1 VAVATTKAIRG
12 QPVDHVLAVELD
24 GNLNLYDA
32 VTDSVHVLNS
42 TASDI
47 WRLLDSERSL
57 DEIAQILADAYSAP
71 AADIKGHIANTIS
84 TFAERGLLVDHDGSY
99 VL

>member
-1 VAVATTKAIRG
+1 LAGAKPIPWR
-12 QPVDHVLAVELD
+12 PVDYVVAVELD

-32 VTDSVHVLNS
+32 LTDFVHVLNS

-47 WRLLDSERSL
+47 WRLLDSQSSL
-57 DEIAQILADAYSAP
+57 DEIVQILADAYSTP
-71 AADIKGHIANTIS
+71 AADIKGHVANAIS
-84 TFAERGLLVDHDGSY
+84 TFAERGLLVTHDGSY

>member
-1 VAVATTKAIRG
+1 VASTKANHWR
-12 QPVDHVLAVELD
+12 PVDHVLVVELD

-32 VTDSVHVLNS
+32 VTDYVHVLNA

-47 WRLLDSERSL
+47 WRLLDSEDSL
-57 DEIAQILADAYSAP
+57 DEIVQTLADAYSTP
-71 AADIKGHIANTIS
+71 AADIKGHVVNTIS
-84 TFAERGLLVDHDGSY
+84 TFAERGLLVNHDGSY